1 MLNKNKYKLM
11 QINMILFLIM
21 FVFTF
26 DFVNGQKTL
35 RVELDDGHI
44 RHNAVQN
51 ITELTFEDDACDG
64 VRKVTYSGKI
74 YTTVQIGNQC
84 WLEQNLNL
92 GTLINASSEQT
103 ANTTI
108 EKYCYYNDEAYCN
121 TYGGL
126 YQWHEAMQYSTSEDA
141 KGICPQDWH
150 IPTSAEFSILLNL
163 ANNNVEKLNEVGQG
177 LGGSTNTFGFS
188 ALLSGYRFL
197 NEDDFLKLGG
207 VTNFW
212 SSTESNLSAASSLLL
227 QNDEVASSAVISS
240 STFNFKVFGY
250 SIRCIKD

>member
-84 WLEQNLNL
+84 WFEQNLNL
-92 GTLINASSEQT
+92 GTLPYR
-103 ANTTI
+103 
-108 EKYCYYNDEAYCN
+108 KYLFRN
-121 TYGGL
+121 L
-126 YQWHEAMQYSTSEDA
+126 LFYSTR
-141 KGICPQDWH
+141 KLFYPR
-150 IPTSAEFSILLNL
+150 TSQLH
-163 ANNNVEKLNEVGQG
+163 
-177 LGGSTNTFGFS
+177 
-188 ALLSGYRFL
+188 
-197 NEDDFLKLGG
+197 
-207 VTNFW
+207 W
-212 SSTESNLSAASSLLL
+212 
-227 QNDEVASSAVISS
+227 
-240 STFNFKVFGY
+240 
-250 SIRCIKD
+250 